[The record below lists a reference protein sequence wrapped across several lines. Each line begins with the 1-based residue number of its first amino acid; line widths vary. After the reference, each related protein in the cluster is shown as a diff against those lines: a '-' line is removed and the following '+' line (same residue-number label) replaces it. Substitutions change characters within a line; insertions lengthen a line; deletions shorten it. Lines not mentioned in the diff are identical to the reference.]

1 MISKLGPKWVVLVY
15 GAVMSVMIFLEGH
28 SCIALAI
35 FSLFVIV
42 KIIMDII
49 DVIGIRINEIL
60 ELIHKD

>member
-1 MISKLGPKWVVLVY
+1 MISKLGPKWAVLVY

-28 SCIALAI
+28 SFIALSI
-35 FSLFVIV
+35 FSLFMIV